1 MPLELSKNLV
11 CLYYSFVATE
21 LVLAP
26 NNKCH
31 SVRSRDS
38 VTALNRATV
47 ERRCDPSAAVRPPPR
62 RRRKP
67 FATSTR
73 DLGAAMAHNQLDP
86 DERRRRATSTYAPPN
101 TKPTSPSS
109 GTAAR

>member
-38 VTALNRATV
+38 VTALNRAAV
-47 ERRCDPSAAVRPPPR
+47 ERRCDPSVAVRCGLQLGNVPLRARCDFLGPR
-62 RRRKP
+62 
-67 FATSTR
+67 
-73 DLGAAMAHNQLDP
+73 
-86 DERRRRATSTYAPPN
+86 AP
-101 TKPTSPSS
+101 
-109 GTAAR
+109 GFI

>member
-31 SVRSRDS
+31 SVRIRAS
-38 VTALNRATV
+38 VTALDRTAV
-47 ERRCDPSAAVRPPPR
+47 ERRCDPLHDVAATPPR
-62 RRRKP
+62 RRRD
-67 FATSTR
+67 R
-73 DLGAAMAHNQLDP
+73 GAAMAHNNI
-86 DERRRRATSTYAPPN
+86 DESY
-101 TKPTSPSS
+101 SIDILGIYESCPSCACPVYDIDTRQ
-109 GTAAR
+109 GCLAA